1 MAGES
6 QLMSLCKRRGQSD
19 MVFNQ
24 VTGGGSGTMG
34 QSNAQGTI
42 CVNKRPQDDHV
53 SLGEGSHTH
62 LEFVDLVDNNHHSE

>member
-6 QLMSLCKRRGQSD
+6 QLISLCKRRGQSD
-19 MVFNQ
+19 IVFNQ
-24 VTGGGSGTMG
+24 VSSAVAG

-42 CVNKRPQDDHV
+42 CINRRPQDDHV

-62 LEFVDLVDNNHHSE
+62 LEFIDLVSGGGGSDQQQ